1 MIKKVTLLVGLAL
14 WIKLALSPAIMGAI
28 VGSLMGLVY
37 NDISHHLIFGLS
49 LAGLVIG
56 VLWAEWNR
64 WQRVY

>member
-1 MIKKVTLLVGLAL
+1 MIKKVTLLVGLAI

-28 VGSLMGLVY
+28 VGSVMGLVY

-49 LAGLVIG
+49 LVGLVVG

-64 WQRVY
+64 WQRIY